1 MNWAYTVFHSADL
14 KLSRRQNIHRE
25 LVPYAELV
33 HWLKTMDPQGF
44 EALQSAYRASMR
56 KLYDKDLRRFFE
68 SARFRV
74 SGSKSPG
81 GGLLVAGSTTELAG
95 KNKAKQVKYDSY

>member
-1 MNWAYTVFHSADL
+1 M
-14 KLSRRQNIHRE
+14 
-25 LVPYAELV
+25 PYAELV

-95 KNKAKQVKYDSY
+95 KNKAKQVKYDSFLLKVKKFNVKKNDFPKLLSRCGQ

>member
-1 MNWAYTVFHSADL
+1 
-14 KLSRRQNIHRE
+14 
-25 LVPYAELV
+25 
-33 HWLKTMDPQGF
+33 
-44 EALQSAYRASMR
+44 MR

-95 KNKAKQVKYDSY
+95 KNKAKQVKYDSYSTTQENCYHINAWSMRTIIEGFFLRVQQANSSTY